1 MLTSPHHAATTI
13 ELGCYHA
20 IFLAHKEVLRR
31 EEVARSCSGQEEAEQ
46 RAAQH
51 IPRAP
56 DLEAALLWDAGCGAE
71 LLEEAPSYI
80 LFVSTAV
87 RAGDG
92 HG

>member
-1 MLTSPHHAATTI
+1 MLTSPHHAATVM
-13 ELGCYHA
+13 ELGCYDA
-20 IFLAHKEVLRR
+20 IFLAHKEALRR

-46 RAAQH
+46 GAAQH

-56 DLEAALLWDAGCGAE
+56 NLKAELLWDAGCGVE

-87 RAGDG
+87 RTSDG
-92 HG
+92 HI

>member
-1 MLTSPHHAATTI
+1 M
-13 ELGCYHA
+13 ELGRYHA

-31 EEVARSCSGQEEAEQ
+31 EEVAWICSGQEEAEQ
-46 RAAQH
+46 GAAQH

-56 DLEAALLWDAGCGAE
+56 DLEAALLWDAECGVE

-92 HG
+92 HI